1 MPTQTAIL
9 FNLRIYII
17 KSVPINSLLLLHQ
30 PSITIIER
38 IQMNLKEQL
47 KGVKNYFSPKIV
59 TEVNDQYV
67 KIAKIKGQEIPWHNH
82 ENEDE
87 LFYIID
93 GTLLMEIE
101 NEPIRTMKT
110 GDMFVVPKG
119 INHRVSSIE
128 ECSILLIETKT
139 TKHTG
144 EVKSSITKSIQEQSY

>member
-1 MPTQTAIL
+1 M
-9 FNLRIYII
+9 
-17 KSVPINSLLLLHQ
+17 
-30 PSITIIER
+30 ER